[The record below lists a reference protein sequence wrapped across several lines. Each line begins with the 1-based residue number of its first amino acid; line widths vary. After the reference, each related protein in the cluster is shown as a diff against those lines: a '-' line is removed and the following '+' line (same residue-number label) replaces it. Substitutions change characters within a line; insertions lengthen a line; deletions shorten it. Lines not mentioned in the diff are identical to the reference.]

1 MLILILIGPV
11 VLVKRDIGSMATQ
24 KEYILMK
31 SPKTGLGIKQQRY
44 SDAIRNSF
52 KIFVLLTRSTLS
64 FVVLTSDSFNWSFLS
79 WHISV

>member
-52 KIFVLLTRSTLS
+52 KIFVLFSDNIKSIYYFILS
-64 FVVLTSDSFNWSFLS
+64 YYTSSAIHSYR
-79 WHISV
+79 